1 MEPLSITAGMHAAA
15 VILMLPGA
23 LYDLPQ
29 AHFSLQALSAVFVL
43 GVVTSGF
50 AYWLF
55 MRIIQHIPPMAS
67 MSANFM
73 STGFGVLWAVVL
85 LGEPVGLAMAF
96 GGVLILVACLLVSN
110 LNPLRRWLSNE
121 VIPPQAS

>member
-1 MEPLSITAGMHAAA
+1 
-15 VILMLPGA
+15 
-23 LYDLPQ
+23 
-29 AHFSLQALSAVFVL
+29 VF
-43 GVVTSGF
+43 
-50 AYWLF
+50 
-55 MRIIQHIPPMAS
+55 
-67 MSANFM
+67 
-73 STGFGVLWAVVL
+73 WAVVL